1 MALKLRPSRLAAH
14 KPTQSY
20 HLPRRRIS
28 SSSKLPPPPPSF
40 ARVQL
45 PSRSFI
51 ALHGP
56 EASRFLQGLVT
67 SNIHPIVPAAPQVLY
82 SAFLN
87 AQGRLLN
94 DVFIYTLPRSAPLLA
109 HADAGVTTQDADDAP
124 VYVIEASAEE
134 AQSLASRLVKH
145 KLRAKLTVRML
156 PTDALETHA
165 AWSDA
170 PDPATPAAPLPPPSP
185 DYRQPLHVAT
195 DPRTPHL
202 GLRILAP
209 ARHASPAAP
218 APIFDLVPPTGD
230 PRHYTIRRY
239 LRGVAEG
246 PRELRREATL
256 AHAANLDLLG
266 AVDLRKGCYVGQE
279 LVTRT
284 AHRGVVRRRVVP
296 CRLFAGDGEE
306 PPGSMAYEG
315 RMEWEVPAG
324 AEVKWVGGEHG
335 EGGEAEVAG
344 RRRARSE
351 GTWLAGIG
359 EVGLAEVKLESV
371 VGLGPT
377 GESIPGW
384 RDSGG
389 WGLEWEGAGKGE
401 VRLKGFVP
409 DWWRERMERVGRQE
423 SQGVQT

>member
-1 MALKLRPSRLAAH
+1 MGFSMRPSRPGILRP
-14 KPTQSY
+14 KQSY
-20 HLPRRRIS
+20 HLPRRRLTS
-28 SSSKLPPPPPSF
+28 TSKLPPPLPPL
-40 ARVQL
+40 ALVHL

-67 SNIHPIVPAAPQVLY
+67 SNIHPTVPAAPQVLY

-94 DVFIYTLPRSAPLLA
+94 DVFIYTLPRSSPLLA
-109 HADAGVTTQDADDAP
+109 HANVGITSQDADESP
-124 VYVIEASAEE
+124 VYVIETPTEE
-134 AQSLASRLVKH
+134 AKSLASRLVKH
-145 KLRAKLTVRML
+145 KLRAKLTVRVL
-156 PTDALETHA
+156 PEDAIETHV
-165 AWSDA
+165 AWSDVS
-170 PDPATPAAPLPPPSP
+170 DSATPAAPLPRPSP
-185 DYRQPLHVAT
+185 DYRQPLHVAA
-195 DPRTPHL
+195 DPRTPDL
-202 GLRILAP
+202 GLRILGP
-209 ARHASPAAP
+209 AHRPPSTT
-218 APIFDLVPPTGD
+218 APILDLPSTD
-230 PRHYTIRRY
+230 ARHYTIRRY

-246 PRELRREATL
+246 PHELRREATL

-296 CRLFAGDGEE
+296 CRLFEGGEA
-306 PPGSMAYEG
+306 PPEAMAYEG
-315 RMEWEVPAG
+315 RRDWEVPAG
-324 AEVKWVGGEHG
+324 AEVKWVGGEQHG
-335 EGGEAEVAG
+335 EGGEAAGG

-371 VGLGPT
+371 VGIGPI

-384 RDSGG
+384 RDEGR
-389 WGLEWEGAGKGE
+389 WGLEWEGTEKGKIGL
-401 VRLKGFVP
+401 RGFVP
-409 DWWRERMERVGRQE
+409 GWWRERIERVGRQE
-423 SQGVQT
+423 SHGVQT